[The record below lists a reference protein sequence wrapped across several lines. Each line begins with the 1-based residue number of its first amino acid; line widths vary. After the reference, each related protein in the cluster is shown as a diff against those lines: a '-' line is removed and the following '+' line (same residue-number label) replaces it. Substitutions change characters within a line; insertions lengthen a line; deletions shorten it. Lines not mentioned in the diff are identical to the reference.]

1 MKNILWA
8 GILTLAISA
17 SLVGCG
23 PATVNSSA
31 FAGTWTTNLG
41 AVNIVQKGDEL
52 TATIEGYG
60 GNWNEVFTGT
70 VNGDNEA
77 VFDTE
82 VLGEFTLVLSLSM
95 TGDTFEST
103 STELSFC
110 GIRGANMEL
119 PSGCG
124 FSGKWIVPSKSVFL
138 PGSYMILTQVGEN
151 VTGTIYDGNDKT
163 YETFAGVMEWG
174 KGWRANGEYS
184 ERGEISLWM
193 NASETGFQ
201 FMTDKGNIQELCAVR
216 EGAESAYLGSFYCEP

>member
-17 SLVGCG
+17 SLIGCG

-110 GIRGANMEL
+110 GIRGADMEL

-163 YETFAGVMEWG
+163 YETFTGVMEWG

>member
-110 GIRGANMEL
+110 GIRGADMEL

-138 PGSYMILTQVGEN
+138 PGSYMILTQIGEN

-163 YETFAGVMEWG
+163 YETFTGVMEWG

-193 NASETGFQ
+193 NAAETGFQ
-201 FMTDKGNIQELCAVR
+201 FMSEKGNIQELCAVR
-216 EGAESAYLGSFYCEP
+216 EGVDSAYLSSFYCEP